1 MSWIIQVKKAKVQN
15 IKSHVLENAKINA
28 HHLLKFSIWDSFD
41 ANSILQQQLRCSI
54 QDNYKLIVRYLL
66 AKLVWAHQRPSTI
79 LIACYILQEEICV
92 ESFNCTD
99 PLNCTQFLNCTEFLD
114 CDEKFNRSGY
124 FFKDQDRCWKLLKSI
139 ILLQDPLAAGNDQRW
154 SVLLLSHP
162 HFCSLP
168 CSRQSQQPKWT
179 DRTH

>member
-1 MSWIIQVKKAKVQN
+1 M
-15 IKSHVLENAKINA
+15 
-28 HHLLKFSIWDSFD
+28 
-41 ANSILQQQLRCSI
+41 
-54 QDNYKLIVRYLL
+54 
-66 AKLVWAHQRPSTI
+66 
-79 LIACYILQEEICV
+79 

-114 CDEKFNRSGY
+114 CDEKFSRSGY
-124 FFKDQDRCWKLLKSI
+124 FCQYQDKIIESM

-162 HFCSLP
+162 HFWSLP